1 MSRPGP
7 RGLSIRATW
16 RPLTAAAVAHAP
28 AATGVYELRRGPT
41 TVLVGYAGGNSR
53 FGLRGE
59 LTDLAG
65 THPDSEYRA
74 EVTTAYL
81 SRWRELLGVHLA
93 RTGGLPAGN
102 AGVRGIGPI
111 GPRGPIGSAEQ

>member
-1 MSRPGP
+1 MS
-7 RGLSIRATW
+7 LSIRAPW
-16 RPLTAAAVAHAP
+16 RPLTTAAVADAP
-28 AATGVYELRRGPT
+28 ASTGVYELRRGAA

-59 LTDLAG
+59 LTGLAG
-65 THPDSEYRA
+65 SYPDSEYRA

-93 RTGGLPAGN
+93 RTGRLPAGN
-102 AGVRGIGPI
+102 ADVRGIGPI
-111 GPRGPIGSAEQ
+111 GPKGPVGL